1 MGVRIELKGKVKPMD
16 KHKMTT
22 VASLTMAVIAVI
34 QKVCEKVEEHAP
46 TILSCGLGIVTYE
59 VLNIANT
66 TGDITLDSIGML
78 AAASCVTA
86 GTKILWDEL
95 TSRKS
100 QAIENLEDGNE
111 GR

>member
-1 MGVRIELKGKVKPMD
+1 MD
-16 KHKMTT
+16 KHKIST
-22 VASLTMAVIAVI
+22 VASLTMAAVIAVI
-34 QKVCEKVEEHAP
+34 EKVGEKVEEHAP

-59 VLNIANT
+59 VLTIANT

-86 GTKILWDEL
+86 GAKILWDEL

-100 QAIENLEDGNE
+100 QAIENLEGNHE
-111 GR
+111 SE

>member
-1 MGVRIELKGKVKPMD
+1 MD
-16 KHKMTT
+16 KHRMST
-22 VASLTMAVIAVI
+22 VASLTMAAVMAVI
-34 QKVCEKVEEHAP
+34 EKVCEKVEEHAP
-46 TILSCGLGIVTYE
+46 TILSCGLGIITYE